1 MPLHRSHLPTL
12 DGGLFLTDGG
22 LETVLIFHQ
31 GMDLPEFAAF
41 PLIEEDTGRAT
52 YEAYLAPFLAAA
64 AGAGTGF
71 VLETPTWRASHGWGA
86 ALGWEPERVDEVN
99 QVAVDQL
106 VDLRARTDDP
116 APIVVSGCIGPMG
129 DAYAPEAVPSPD
141 EAQAYHDRQ
150 VGVLAGTEAD
160 VVTALTLTHV
170 EEAIGLARAAAEHD
184 VPSVIS
190 FTVETDGRLPS
201 GQPLLAAVAETD
213 AATGSAPAYYMVNCA
228 HPTHFADVLD
238 AADPAMA
245 RIRGVR
251 ANASTCSHAEL
262 DEATELDDGDPA
274 DLGARLVAL
283 RTAFPSI
290 AVLGGCCG
298 TDARHV
304 AAITAAL

>member
-1 MPLHRSHLPTL
+1 MPLHRAHLPTL
-12 DGGLFLTDGG
+12 DDGLFLTDGG

-41 PLIEEDTGRAT
+41 PLVEEAAGRAT
-52 YEAYLAPFLAAA
+52 YEDYLAPFLAAA
-64 AGAGTGF
+64 AGAGAGF
-71 VLETPTWRASHGWGA
+71 VMGTPTWRASHGWGA
-86 ALGWEPERVDEVN
+86 ALGWEPERGGEVN
-99 QVAVDQL
+99 RTAVAQL
-106 VDLRARTDDP
+106 VELGARTDHR
-116 APIVVSGCIGPMG
+116 APTVLSGVIGPMG
-129 DAYAPEAVPSPD
+129 DAYAPEAVPSAD

-150 VGVLAGTEAD
+150 VGVLAGTD
-160 VVTALTLTHV
+160 VDEVSVLTLTHV
-170 EEAIGLARAAAEHD
+170 SEAVGLARAAVEHD

-238 AADPAMA
+238 PADPAMA

-283 RTAFPSI
+283 RSAHPSI
-290 AVLGGCCG
+290 TVLGGCCG

-304 AAITAAL
+304 AAIATAL

>member
-12 DGGLFLTDGG
+12 DEGLFLTDGG

-41 PLIEEDTGRAT
+41 PLVEEAAGRAT

-64 AGAGTGF
+64 ASAGAGF

-86 ALGWEPERVDEVN
+86 ALGWAPERVDEVN
-99 QVAVDQL
+99 RVAVDQL

-129 DAYAPEAVPSPD
+129 DAYAPEAVPTAD

-160 VVTALTLTHV
+160 VVTALTLTHA

-283 RTAFPSI
+283 RAAFPSI
-290 AVLGGCCG
+290 TVLGGCCG